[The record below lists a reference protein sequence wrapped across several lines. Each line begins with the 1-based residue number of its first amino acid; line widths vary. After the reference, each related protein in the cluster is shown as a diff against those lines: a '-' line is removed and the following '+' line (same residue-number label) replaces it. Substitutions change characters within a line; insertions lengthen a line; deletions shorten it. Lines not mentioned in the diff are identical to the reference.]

1 MVCAVQQAHH
11 REVQQALVCQVAEL
25 VLQVAV
31 LALQE
36 VVLALQAVS
45 RVVVGKKISSPVID
59 FRLSLLY
66 KGKKVINRG
75 IAYASL
81 YAPNILKAESVRL

>member
-1 MVCAVQQAHH
+1 MGMLDERIPDKNQESGKGLQQLCAHH
-11 REVQQALVCQVAEL
+11 QL
-25 VLQVAV
+25 
-31 LALQE
+31 
-36 VVLALQAVS
+36 
-45 RVVVGKKISSPVID
+45 KKITPVID

>member
-1 MVCAVQQAHH
+1 MC
-11 REVQQALVCQVAEL
+11 
-25 VLQVAV
+25 
-31 LALQE
+31 
-36 VVLALQAVS
+36 S
-45 RVVVGKKISSPVID
+45 SPIKKIYPPVID

>member
-1 MVCAVQQAHH
+1 MEYQN
-11 REVQQALVCQVAEL
+11 LGK
-25 VLQVAV
+25 
-31 LALQE
+31 
-36 VVLALQAVS
+36 VS
-45 RVVVGKKISSPVID
+45 TTMCSSPIKKIYPPVID

>member
-1 MVCAVQQAHH
+1 MVCAVPQARH
-11 REVQQALVCQVAEL
+11 RVVPQALEHLVAVL
-25 VLQVAV
+25 VLQAV
-31 LALQE
+31 PPA
-36 VVLALQAVS
+36 
-45 RVVVGKKISSPVID
+45 VVGKKNSPPVID

-81 YAPNILKAESVRL
+81 YAPNIIKAESVRL